1 MTTELIIISV
11 LSAALLVAVVLLFW
25 RKPKIQTDEGMAKAV
40 DLISQ
45 AVGKVQTEQSVAREV
60 QRGLKDE
67 LRQTS
72 DQLKGLLIAS
82 REREERDQLY
92 FKNLLEASRN
102 IESVMRGSKTKG
114 MAGENIIREIL
125 KIFPP
130 DTMVYDAKV
139 GSKMVEF
146 GLKLPDGRIVPI
158 DSKILAVDEL
168 AGLEKSQDEAAKLK
182 IIQKIELLVLRQARE
197 VSEYISPPTTY
208 EWAIMAV
215 PDPLHYLLK
224 DSVMRAY
231 RDHHVIIIPYGMTV
245 PYLLTFL
252 DLHRKHAT
260 HLDEERVKAFLIDLG
275 HSLSKMDDILD
286 NKVAKGN
293 VMIQNAYTEY
303 KQMISKIKGDTLSV
317 QATTVPALKGDNGQ
331 DD

>member
-1 MTTELIIISV
+1 MGIELIIIGILSV
-11 LSAALLVAVVLLFW
+11 GLIVALILVW
-25 RKPKIQTDEGMAKAV
+25 QKSKPITDEGLGRNLEIIAQSV
-40 DLISQ
+40 Q
-45 AVGKVQTEQSVAREV
+45 KVQSEQRASQEV
-60 QRGLKDE
+60 QRTLKDE
-67 LRQTS
+67 LRHAA
-72 DQLKGLLIAS
+72 DHLKDLATAS
-82 REREERDQLY
+82 EEREQRDQAY
-92 FKNLLEASRN
+92 FQNLLTASRN

-130 DTMVYDAKV
+130 DAMAYNVKV
-139 GSKMVEF
+139 GSKVVEF

-168 AGLEKSQDEAAKLK
+168 SGLESSDDEAAKLR

-197 VSEYISPPTTY
+197 VGEYISPPATY

-252 DLHRKHAT
+252 DLHRKHTT

-293 VMIQNAYTEY
+293 VMISNAYGEY
-303 KQMISKIKGDTLSV
+303 KQLVSKIRGDAVGL
-317 QATTVPALKGDNGQ
+317 QTVSESSKLEQPK
-331 DD
+331 

>member
-1 MTTELIIISV
+1 MTEVIIISI
-11 LSAALLVAVVLLFW
+11 LSVALLVAVGAIFF
-25 RKPKIQTDEGMAKAV
+25 RKPKIQTDEGMAKAI
-40 DLISQ
+40 DLITT
-45 AVGKVQTEQSVAREV
+45 ALARVQERQSVTQEV
-60 QRGLKDE
+60 QKDLKSE

-72 DQLKGLLIAS
+72 DQLKSLFVS
-82 REREERDQLY
+82 SKEREERDQTY
-92 FKNLLEASRN
+92 FKSLLDASRN

-130 DTMVYDAKV
+130 DAIAYNAKV
-139 GSKMVEF
+139 GSKVVEF

-168 AGLEKSQDEAAKLK
+168 TGLEASPDETAKLK

-197 VSEYISPPTTY
+197 VGEYISPPTTY

-215 PDPLHYLLK
+215 PDSLHYLLK

-231 RDHHVIIIPYGMTV
+231 RDHHVIIIPYGMTI

-252 DLHRKHAT
+252 DLHRKHTT
-260 HLDEERVKAFLIDLG
+260 HLDEERVKAFLIDLN
-275 HSLSKMDDILD
+275 HSLLKMDDILD
-286 NKVAKGN
+286 SKVARGN

-303 KQMISKIKGDTLSV
+303 KQMISKIKGDSLSV
-317 QATTVPALKGDNGQ
+317 QTTVTPALKGEDGK
-331 DD
+331 DG

>member
-1 MTTELIIISV
+1 MGVVEAVIIGILTRALIT
-11 LSAALLVAVVLLFW
+11 ALVVIW
-25 RKPKIQTDEGMAKAV
+25 QKSKPLTDEGLGRNIEIIAQS
-40 DLISQ
+40 LQ
-45 AVGKVQTEQSVAREV
+45 KVQSEQRASQEV
-60 QRGLKDE
+60 ERGLKEE

-72 DQLKGLLIAS
+72 DHLKNLSVTAE
-82 REREERDQLY
+82 EREQRDQVY
-92 FKNLLEASRN
+92 FRNLLEASKN

-130 DTMVYDAKV
+130 DSMAYNVKV
-139 GSKMVEF
+139 GSKVVEF

-168 AGLEKSQDEAAKLK
+168 SVLDQSQDETAKLR

-197 VSEYISPPTTY
+197 VSQYISPPATY

-215 PDPLHYLLK
+215 PDALHHLLK

-231 RDHHVIIIPYGMTV
+231 REHHVIIIPYGMTI

-252 DLHRKHAT
+252 DLHRKHAV
-260 HLDEERVKAFLIDLG
+260 HLDEERVKAFLVELG

-286 NKVAKGN
+286 SKIARGN
-293 VMIQNAYTEY
+293 VMISNAYNEY
-303 KQMISKIKGDTLSV
+303 KQLVSKIRGDSLNLQSAEE
-317 QATTVPALKGDNGQ
+317 QPKIEQ
-331 DD
+331 PQ